1 MKIFLSHASES
12 KPRVRRIA
20 EMLPR
25 HVDAW
30 LDQDELAAGRKF
42 PDIIERA
49 IRLQSDF
56 TVVFVDA
63 QALDSEWV
71 RREVDLALRR
81 EVDLQRPFVI
91 PVLLGDVAQRLH
103 ELGFD
108 PGQRLYLDARD
119 LSDEGLA
126 RSGRALAD
134 ELFKLASRLIESL
147 RSVDRRALLDAFSS
161 ELTAFQQA
169 AYRFVSTFEN
179 SLESIVLDERI
190 TALVRDALADY
201 NAVADR
207 FIARLPQHRDRLTA
221 AWRDRRA
228 LCNDVREL
236 ATLIEVDVYRGALFA
251 FSDVIEVIHAVND
264 RADVA
269 AVRPHEPRREAVV
282 TAARRALERL
292 STKAS
297 DVISDLEAELET

>member
-25 HVDAW
+25 HVEAW

>member
-20 EMLPR
+20 EILPR
-25 HVDAW
+25 HVDVW
-30 LDQDELAAGRKF
+30 LDQDELEAGRKF

-56 TVVFVDA
+56 TIVFVDSN
-63 QALDSEWV
+63 ALASEWV

-91 PVLLGDVAQRLH
+91 PVLLDDVAQRLH

-108 PGQRLYLDARD
+108 PEQRLYLDARD

-147 RSVDRRALLDAFSS
+147 RSADRRALLDALAS
-161 ELTAFQQA
+161 ELTTFQQA

-179 SLESIVLDERI
+179 TLESIVLDERI

-236 ATLIEVDVYRGALFA
+236 VTLIEVDVYRGALYA
-251 FSDVIEVIHAVND
+251 FSDLIEVIHAVND
-264 RADVA
+264 RADIA
-269 AVRPHEPRREAVV
+269 AVRPHEPQREAVV
-282 TAARRALERL
+282 AAARRALERL

>member
-269 AVRPHEPRREAVV
+269 TVRPHEPRREAVV

>member
-63 QALDSEWV
+63 QALDSQWV

>member
-207 FIARLPQHRDRLTA
+207 FIARLPQHRDRLTS

>member
-108 PGQRLYLDARD
+108 PGQRLSLDARD

>member
-25 HVDAW
+25 HVDVW
-30 LDQDELAAGRKF
+30 LDQDELEAGRKF
-42 PDIIERA
+42 PDIIERT

-56 TVVFVDA
+56 TVVFVDT
-63 QALDSEWV
+63 QALASEWV

-91 PVLLGDVAQRLH
+91 PVLLDDVAQRLH

-108 PGQRLYLDARD
+108 PAQRLYLDARD
-119 LSDEGLA
+119 LSDDGLA

-147 RSVDRRALLDAFSS
+147 RSADRRALLDAFSS

-179 SLESIVLDERI
+179 TLEAIVLDERI
-190 TALVRDALADY
+190 TALVRDALAEY

-236 ATLIEVDVYRGALFA
+236 VTLTDVDVYRSALYA
-251 FSDVIEVIHAVND
+251 FGDLIEVIHAVND
-264 RADVA
+264 RADIA
-269 AVRPHEPRREAVV
+269 AVRPHEPQREAVV
-282 TAARRALERL
+282 AAARRALERL

>member
-25 HVDAW
+25 HINAW

-269 AVRPHEPRREAVV
+269 TVRPHEPRREAVV

>member
-63 QALDSEWV
+63 QALDSQWV

-269 AVRPHEPRREAVV
+269 TVRPHEPRREAVV

>member
-25 HVDAW
+25 HVEAW

-269 AVRPHEPRREAVV
+269 TVRPHEPRREAVV